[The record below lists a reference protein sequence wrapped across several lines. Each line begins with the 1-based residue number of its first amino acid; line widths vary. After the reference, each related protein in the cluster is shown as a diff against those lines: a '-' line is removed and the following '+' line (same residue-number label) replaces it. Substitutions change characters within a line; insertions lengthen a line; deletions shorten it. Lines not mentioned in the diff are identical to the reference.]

1 MMDEQ
6 VILPDMTGAYEVALP
21 DEAATRALGHELA
34 GLVQPGDLIALW
46 GDLGM
51 GKSVLARALIQEAQ
65 RLAGGEAEDVPS
77 PTFTLVQTY
86 EAGGLSL
93 AHFDLYRIGASEEIY
108 ELGLDEA
115 LETGAALIEW
125 PGRAPQGPGAAHR
138 GGARCA
144 WRKTT
149 RRRKIRNGR
158 GAGKEDCGFP
168 GESRLGYGRAR
179 AAGVRCLDPRL

>member
-1 MMDEQ
+1 MDEQ

-21 DEAATRALGHELA
+21 DEAATRALGRALA
-34 GLVQPGDLIALW
+34 GLVEPGDLIALW

-93 AHFDLYRIGASEEIY
+93 AHFDLYRIGAPEEIY

-125 PGRAPQGPGAAHR
+125 PGRLEDLLPEER
-138 GGARCA
+138 LDILIEERD
-144 WRKTT
+144 
-149 RRRKIRNGR
+149 
-158 GAGKEDCGFP
+158 KE
-168 GESRLGYGRAR
+168 R
-179 AAGVRCLDPRL
+179 AACLKGPARLIDGVRAALRDKDPQEKNKNE

>member
-6 VILPDMTGAYEVALP
+6 VILPDMTGAYEAALP
-21 DEAATRALGHELA
+21 DEAATMALGRALA

-65 RLAGGEAEDVPS
+65 RRAGGEAEDVPS

-93 AHFDLYRIGASEEIY
+93 THFDLYRIGAPDEIY

-125 PGRAPQGPGAAHR
+125 PGRLEDLLPEER
-138 GGARCA
+138 LDILIEERD
-144 WRKTT
+144 
-149 RRRKIRNGR
+149 
-158 GAGKEDCGFP
+158 KE
-168 GESRLGYGRAR
+168 R
-179 AAGVRCLDPRL
+179 AACLKGPARLIEGVRAALGEKRPAGEK

>member
-1 MMDEQ
+1 MDEQ
-6 VILPDMTGAYEVALP
+6 VILPNMTGAYEAALP
-21 DEAATRALGHELA
+21 DEAATRALGRALA
-34 GLVQPGDLIALW
+34 GLVEPGDLIALW

-65 RLAGGEAEDVPS
+65 RRAGGEVEDVPS

-93 AHFDLYRIGASEEIY
+93 AHFDLYRIGAPEEIY

-125 PGRAPQGPGAAHR
+125 PGRLEDLLPEER
-138 GGARCA
+138 LDILIEERD
-144 WRKTT
+144 
-149 RRRKIRNGR
+149 
-158 GAGKEDCGFP
+158 KE
-168 GESRLGYGRAR
+168 R
-179 AAGVRCLDPRL
+179 AARLKGPARLIDGVRAALRDKDPQEKNKNE